1 MTLALVSCSATAA
14 VTTGKGPKKSEAPAS
29 SPAVV
34 MPGAP
39 GEEGETG
46 SPGDLPEDP
55 GTDQWNDADAHF
67 MAMMIPHH
75 AQAVEMTALVPD
87 RAQSEQLKNLAS
99 RMHLEQGA
107 EIDYMAE
114 WLTTRELD
122 VPPEADGGGSGHHGH
137 GGDAPMEGMLTE
149 EEMAALAAAEGTA
162 FDRLFL
168 EGMIKHHRG
177 ALAMCSDVQIHG
189 IDLTT
194 QELAAH
200 IASGQSAEIA
210 RMQDLLAA
218 LPG

>member
-1 MTLALVSCSATAA
+1 M
-14 VTTGKGPKKSEAPAS
+14 TTGKGPKKSEAPAS

-46 SPGDLPEDP
+46 SPEDLPEDA
-55 GTDQWNDADAHF
+55 GSDQWNEADAHF

-87 RAQSEQLKNLAS
+87 RAQSEQLKSLAS

-114 WLTTRELD
+114 WLTARGLE
-122 VPPEADGGGSGHHGH
+122 VPPEAGGTDSGHHGH
-137 GGDAPMEGMLTE
+137 HDGAPMEGTLTE

-177 ALAMCSDVQIHG
+177 ALTMCHEVQVEG

-218 LPG
+218 LPE